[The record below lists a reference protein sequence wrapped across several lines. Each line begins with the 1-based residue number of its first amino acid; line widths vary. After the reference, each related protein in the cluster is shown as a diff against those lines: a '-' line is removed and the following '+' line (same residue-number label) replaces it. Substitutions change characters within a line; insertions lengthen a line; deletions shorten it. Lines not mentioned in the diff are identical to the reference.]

1 MILTVL
7 FYIGDQKVYV
17 EDKRMK
23 NLKKEYNIL
32 KKKDKTDFFREEA
45 MMKNYTKA
53 LAEQIVAVMDRY
65 NNYEELEKIV
75 ICYGTV
81 VVSRWCICNAK
92 CHCRNTPAGYS
103 SNFNTAALLGDYST
117 A

>member
-1 MILTVL
+1 
-7 FYIGDQKVYV
+7 
-17 EDKRMK
+17 
-23 NLKKEYNIL
+23 
-32 KKKDKTDFFREEA
+32 
-45 MMKNYTKA
+45 MKNYTKA

-103 SNFNTAALLGDYST
+103 SNFNTAALLGDIPQHKEIYQCIAVFS
-117 A
+117 AIQC

>member
-1 MILTVL
+1 
-7 FYIGDQKVYV
+7 
-17 EDKRMK
+17 
-23 NLKKEYNIL
+23 
-32 KKKDKTDFFREEA
+32 
-45 MMKNYTKA
+45 MKNYTKA
-53 LAEQIVAVMDRY
+53 LAEQEVAGMR
-65 NNYEELEKIV
+65 LGKKKT
-75 ICYGTV
+75 GLKTV